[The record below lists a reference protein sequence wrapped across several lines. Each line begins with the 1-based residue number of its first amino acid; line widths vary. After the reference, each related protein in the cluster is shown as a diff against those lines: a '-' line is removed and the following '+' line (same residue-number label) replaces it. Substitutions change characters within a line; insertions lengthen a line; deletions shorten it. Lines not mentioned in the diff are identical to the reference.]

1 MLVKDVDL
9 DKIEPPGITVLWNGI
24 TSKENVEQYKLKVLS
39 RRNNTIV
46 QKPLDRIE
54 EVPDEEQRN
63 QSMKEKTS
71 ESQSVV
77 EESQVYASAVVETE
91 NKSPV
96 ATTPSTAA
104 AAAEIS
110 LG

>member
-63 QSMKEKTS
+63 
-71 ESQSVV
+71 
-77 EESQVYASAVVETE
+77 
-91 NKSPV
+91 
-96 ATTPSTAA
+96 
-104 AAAEIS
+104 
-110 LG
+110 

>member
-1 MLVKDVDL
+1 MKSNV
-9 DKIEPPGITVLWNGI
+9 
-24 TSKENVEQYKLKVLS
+24 TSKFCFFAHNLQYI
-39 RRNNTIV
+39 R
-46 QKPLDRIE
+46 
-54 EVPDEEQRN
+54 
-63 QSMKEKTS
+63 SMKEKTS

>member
-1 MLVKDVDL
+1 
-9 DKIEPPGITVLWNGI
+9 
-24 TSKENVEQYKLKVLS
+24 
-39 RRNNTIV
+39 
-46 QKPLDRIE
+46 
-54 EVPDEEQRN
+54 
-63 QSMKEKTS
+63 MKEKTS